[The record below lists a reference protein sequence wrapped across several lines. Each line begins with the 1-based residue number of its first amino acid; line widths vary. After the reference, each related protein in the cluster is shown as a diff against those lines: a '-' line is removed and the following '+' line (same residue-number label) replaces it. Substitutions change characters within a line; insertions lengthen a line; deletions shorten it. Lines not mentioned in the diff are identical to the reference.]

1 VNSLLTERQLKIFQ
15 LIIDE
20 FVKSAR
26 PIGSRIISENE
37 SISVSPATIRNVMAD
52 LEEMG
57 FLKKTHSSSGRIPS
71 QKGYRFYV
79 DHLVTPVTK
88 NISNVNV
95 IRHILEDGFYEFEK
109 VVQMSAEVLSDLTN
123 YTTIILGPEVYE
135 TRLKQIQIV
144 KLTAHT
150 AIAILVTNTGLVEH
164 RTFVIPAEI
173 NSSDIEK
180 LVNILNERLAGIPM
194 IQLSE
199 KLDEELRLLIKH
211 NINIVDTVLDHLKE
225 VLKMEDELTAKLY
238 FGGKANL
245 LKQPEFKDIEKVHS
259 FYSMMEEQDKIA
271 DILKR
276 AEDTLQVTI
285 GRENEYELIQDFTLV
300 TAPYRLGNDY
310 MGTIALIGPTR
321 MQYRRTITLLK
332 ALSYEMTE
340 AFYHWYKD
348 SHLN

>member
-1 VNSLLTERQLKIFQ
+1 MNSLLTKRQLKIFQ

-26 PIGSRIISENE
+26 PIGSQIISENE
-37 SISVSPATIRNVMAD
+37 NITVSSATIRNVMAD

-57 FLKKTHSSSGRIPS
+57 YLKKTHSSSGRIPS

-79 DHLVTPVTK
+79 DHLVTPATK
-88 NISNVNV
+88 NINNVNV
-95 IRHILEDGFYEFEK
+95 IRHLLEDGFYEFEK
-109 VVQMSAEVLSDLTN
+109 VVQMSAEVLSDLTD
-123 YTTIILGPEVYE
+123 YTAIILGPEVFE

-144 KLTAHT
+144 KFTAHT

-164 RTFVIPAEI
+164 RTFVIPVEI
-173 NSSDIEK
+173 NASDIEK

-199 KLDEELRLLIKH
+199 KLDEEVRLIIKQ
-211 NINIVDTVLDHLKE
+211 NINIVDAVLDHLKE
-225 VLKMEDELTAKLY
+225 VLKIEDELTAKLY

-259 FYSMMEEQDKIA
+259 FYSMMEEQDEIA
-271 DILKR
+271 NILKR
-276 AEDTLQVTI
+276 AKNTLQVTI
-285 GRENEYELIQDFTLV
+285 GRENEYEPIQDFTLV

-332 ALSYEMTE
+332 ALSNEMTE
-340 AFYHWYKD
+340 AFYYWYRD
-348 SHLN
+348 SHLK